1 MSTQFHLALPCLDLE
16 ETREF
21 YEGIL
26 KAGTGRK
33 STNWLD
39 VNLFGHQ
46 ITFALSGGFDFQFK
60 NYRFQEYVLPSFH
73 FGVIVSRNI
82 WQDLYTRLSAMDI
95 EITTEATF
103 LENQPGEHLSFFIQD
118 PNGYMVEFKSFRE
131 EGDIFKTD

>member
-1 MSTQFHLALPCLDLE
+1 MKTQFHLALPCLDLE

-21 YEGIL
+21 YVGIL
-26 KAGTGRK
+26 KAVAGRR

-39 VNLFGHQ
+39 IDLFGHQ
-46 ITFALSGGFDFQFK
+46 ITFAVSGDFNFQFK
-60 NYRFQEYVLPSFH
+60 NYRLQEYVLPSFH
-73 FGVIVSRNI
+73 FGVIVPMDT

-131 EGDIFKTD
+131 EGDIFKTN